1 MIKSRFNL
9 KNTIKKFSI
18 SRRKFLFLSVIVIIS
33 PIIFAV
39 SSDAIVENSAKN
51 KTFIDVEK
59 VATNKVGMVLG
70 TAKYR
75 IAGGINLYFKY
86 RIDAVVEL
94 YKSGKISF
102 ILVSGDNSTK
112 YYNEPAEFK
121 KELIKKGI
129 PEEKIFLDFA
139 GFRTLDSV
147 VRAKKIFGQSKITI
161 ISQRFHNERAIY
173 LAEKHG
179 IKAIGFN
186 AKDVS
191 QNYGFKTQVREY
203 FARSKA
209 IIDVLFGVEPK
220 FLGDSIEIK

>member
-1 MIKSRFNL
+1 MKSRFNF

-51 KTFIDVEK
+51 KTFIDIEK

-75 IAGGINLYFKY
+75 TAGGINLYFKY

-112 YYNEPAEFK
+112 YYNEPEEFK
-121 KELIKKGI
+121 KELIKNGI
-129 PEEKIFLDFA
+129 PEDKIFLDYA

-179 IKAIGFN
+179 IEAIGFN

-191 QNYGFKTQVREY
+191 NSYGFKTQVREY

-209 IIDVLFGVEPK
+209 ILDFLFGVEPK
-220 FLGDSIEIK
+220 FLGKKIEIQ